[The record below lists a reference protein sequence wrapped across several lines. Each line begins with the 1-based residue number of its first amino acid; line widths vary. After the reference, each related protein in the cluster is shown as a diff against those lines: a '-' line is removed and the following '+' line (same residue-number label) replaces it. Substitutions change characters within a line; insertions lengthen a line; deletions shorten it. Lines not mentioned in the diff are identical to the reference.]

1 MERRSDR
8 GTSKREPRPDCNEGK
23 SPKEVVPE
31 DFNEGVTAAKLL
43 VEGNI
48 SEAPSL
54 VQLQKIAERTLES
67 PPETKGVMRSLE
79 FYFWY
84 SDTVDA
90 LLVFRALQVLDYL
103 VHCGPRQFENW
114 AKGNIDRLQ
123 EIEKNEE
130 IYTQSQELWML
141 VSSCTRNL
149 VRVLSDPELLMVER
163 SWSELWASRVEATI
177 PVHLQV
183 RIEEI
188 RIREDDSRDP
198 GGYDQQLPPYPGPRS
213 TESSPEKPRVVV
225 PSRSFQRTV
234 TPIQRQRDNVPTY
247 PEIEETLSLSTSTQT
262 PVRGLADGGEYFTTA
277 KSPINTNPTI
287 PEHLLGARVSSRNA
301 L

>member
-1 MERRSDR
+1 MECRSDR
-8 GTSKREPRPDCNEGK
+8 GTPKREPRPNCNEGK
-23 SPKEVVPE
+23 LPKEVVPE
-31 DFNEGVTAAKLL
+31 DFNEGVSAAKLL

-67 PPETKGVMRSLE
+67 PPEAKGVMRSLE

-103 VHCGPRQFENW
+103 VHCGPRVFENW

-123 EIEKNEE
+123 EIERNED
-130 IYTQSQELWML
+130 IYFQAQELWAL
-141 VSSCTRNL
+141 TSSYAQDL

-183 RIEEI
+183 RTEEI
-188 RIREDDSRDP
+188 RIREEDSRDHS
-198 GGYDQQLPPYPGPRS
+198 GYDQQLPPYPGPRA
-213 TESSPEKPRVVV
+213 TEPPPEKPRVVV
-225 PSRSFQRTV
+225 PSRQLQRTI
-234 TPIQRQRDNVPTY
+234 TPIQRQRDNVPMY
-247 PEIEETLSLSTSTQT
+247 PKIGETLSLSTSTQT
-262 PVRGLADGGEYFTTA
+262 PVRGLGDGGEYFVRA

-287 PEHLLGARVSSRNA
+287 PEQLLGARVSSRNA

>member
-1 MERRSDR
+1 
-8 GTSKREPRPDCNEGK
+8 
-23 SPKEVVPE
+23 
-31 DFNEGVTAAKLL
+31 
-43 VEGNI
+43 
-48 SEAPSL
+48 
-54 VQLQKIAERTLES
+54 
-67 PPETKGVMRSLE
+67 MRSLE

-103 VHCGPRQFENW
+103 VHCGPRVFENW

-123 EIEKNEE
+123 EIERNED
-130 IYTQSQELWML
+130 IHFQAQELWAL
-141 VSSCTRNL
+141 TSSYAQDL

-183 RIEEI
+183 RTEEI
-188 RIREDDSRDP
+188 RIREEDSRDHS
-198 GGYDQQLPPYPGPRS
+198 GYDQQLPPYPGPRA
-213 TESSPEKPRVVV
+213 TEPPPEKPRVVV
-225 PSRSFQRTV
+225 PSRQLQRTI
-234 TPIQRQRDNVPTY
+234 TPIQRQRDNVPMY
-247 PEIEETLSLSTSTQT
+247 PKIGETLSLSTSTQT
-262 PVRGLADGGEYFTTA
+262 PVRGLGDGGEYFVRA

-287 PEHLLGARVSSRNA
+287 PEQLLGARVSSRNA